1 MMDVFAIGENAIEAA
16 LVRRE
21 GFALLRG
28 GAELPV
34 RLEPADDGA
43 FMLHAGGRTVR
54 LFLARCGA
62 ETFIHMDGE
71 TFAVGWEDALTRLA
85 RAASGGHAD
94 VAIAPM
100 PGTVISVGVEP
111 GQAVARGAA
120 LMVIES
126 MKLQTTISAGRDGVV
141 QAVHFAAD
149 QTFDRGAVLVT
160 LEAEGA

>member
-1 MMDVFAIGENAIEAA
+1 MMDIFTVGESEIEAA
-16 LVRRE
+16 LVRRD
-21 GFALLRG
+21 GFALLRD

-34 RLEPADDGA
+34 QLEPAGDGV
-43 FMLHAGGRTVR
+43 FTLHAGGRTMR
-54 LFLARCGA
+54 LFLVQCGA

-71 TFAVGWEDALTRLA
+71 TFTVGWEDALTRLA
-85 RAASGGHAD
+85 HAAAGGQAD

-100 PGTVISVGVEP
+100 PGTVISVAVEP

-126 MKLQTTISAGRDGVV
+126 MKLQTTISAGRDGTV
-141 QAVHFAAD
+141 QTVHFAAD